1 MGKKIKKAFKKV
13 VKVAISP
20 ITAPTKAV
28 AKAVTKA
35 IQGPKPKD
43 MSGALEAQTAAQQA
57 QYDQGIQA
65 QRDAAADLSL
75 DNVADIR
82 VGDDAES
89 AFDRTRRKRKP
100 GGSLASQ
107 LGIGV

>member
-1 MGKKIKKAFKKV
+1 MGKKVKKVFKKV
-13 VKVAISP
+13 TKIVTSP
-20 ITAPTKAV
+20 V
-28 AKAVTKA
+28 KAVTKA
-35 IQGPKPKD
+35 IRGPD
-43 MSGALEAQTAAQQA
+43 MSGALKAQTAAQQA

-82 VGDDAES
+82 VGDAAES

>member
-1 MGKKIKKAFKKV
+1 MGKKVKKAFKKV

-28 AKAVTKA
+28 AKAVSKV

-57 QYDQGIQA
+57 QYDRNLQA
-65 QRDAAADLSL
+65 QRDAAADLSIE
-75 DNVADIR
+75 NVADVR
-82 VGDDAES
+82 VGAAADAS
-89 AFDRTRRKRKP
+89 QDRLRRKRKP
-100 GGSLASQ
+100 GTSLASQ